1 MSIPFFERGRVRVYF
16 GAKSGKYP
24 DGNQVLVRGRDAQAA
39 FDTPLVARQLGTELD
54 GVDLVILGHA
64 HEDHLAGLGQLT
76 QAHVLAPEGDLAAV
90 QSWDGLARHYG
101 YSPRA
106 LEAMKVKV
114 ERDFHYV
121 PRPDATG
128 YPDGA
133 TWDLGG
139 ARVRA
144 FHMPGHTTGHTVLL
158 VEPEGV
164 AFIGDIDLSSFGPYY
179 GDATSSLAAFRRTL
193 RAVAGVPASLWVTSH
208 HKGVISERETFL
220 ALLSAYGE
228 KIEAREQAI
237 AEFVARGPCTL
248 EALVEHRFMYPP
260 AYQDVYIDDAER
272 RTIVQHLDSLIERGR
287 VAQDAGRY
295 RILR

>member
-1 MSIPFFERGRVRVYF
+1 MRVPVHEIGPVRVHF
-16 GAKSGKYP
+16 GEKSGKYP
-24 DGNQVLVRGRDAQAA
+24 DGNQVVVLGSDVKVA
-39 FDTPLVARQLGTELD
+39 FDTPLVARRLGAELG

-64 HEDHLAGLGQLT
+64 HEDHLCGLGRLPRARVQ
-76 QAHVLAPEGDLAAV
+76 APEGDLAAV

-106 LEAMKVKV
+106 LEEMKVKV
-114 ERDFHYV
+114 ERNFHYV

-128 YPDGA
+128 YADGA
-133 TWDLGG
+133 VWELGG

-144 FHMPGHTTGHTVLL
+144 YHMPGHTTGHSVLL

-193 RAVAGVPASLWVTSH
+193 RAVAAIPASIWVTSH
-208 HKGVISERETFL
+208 HKGVIADRETFL
-220 ALLSAYGE
+220 ALLAAYAA

-237 AEFVARGPCTL
+237 ADEVARAPCTL
-248 EALVEHRFMYPP
+248 DALVEHRFVYPRG
-260 AYQDVYIDDAER
+260 YQDVFIEDAER
-272 RTIVQHLDSLIERGR
+272 RTIAQHLESLIERGR
-287 VAQDAGRY
+287 VVEDSGRY
-295 RILR
+295 RISR